1 MRMQSILVKP
11 YVLECLNR
19 FERDRQLEEARQEAL
34 NPKKTVVL
42 PSTKRQLAKLHEKM
56 LIDK

>member
-19 FERDRQLEEARQEAL
+19 FEKDRQIEEARQEAL

-56 LIDK
+56 L

>member
-19 FERDRQLEEARQEAL
+19 FERERLERETRDEAL
-34 NPKKTVVL
+34 NPSKRIVFQ
-42 PSTKRQLAKLHEKM
+42 STKKQLAKLH
-56 LIDK
+56 

>member
-19 FERDRQLEEARQEAL
+19 FERERVEREAEEEAK
-34 NPKKTVVL
+34 NPSKKIVF
-42 PSTKRQLAKLHEKM
+42 
-56 LIDK
+56 

>member
-19 FERDRQLEEARQEAL
+19 YEQQRLEEEARQEID
-34 NPKKTVVL
+34 NPKKQVVFQ
-42 PSTKRQLAKLHEKM
+42 STKK
-56 LIDK
+56 